1 MIPPCTSYILGIRK
15 PVDCQLHQTKAEVS
29 RRVHF
34 SCNKLFPE
42 PESSVKVPIEF
53 SFVCFTRSQAESIKK
68 ELSSFKIPSQSLPWR
83 DCLAPLRNEMC
94 DKWLDETCAIEVP
107 ICCFLFLFI
116 ATLPGYMMY
125 VSLLFLFKLI
135 CMFLCMFCIAFK
147 GLLKWQKWSQFRV
160 WLLSLTKENT
170 TKIRNFY
177 PWIKNT

>member
-1 MIPPCTSYILGIRK
+1 MTWYRHDPPCTTYILGIRK

-83 DCLAPLRNEMC
+83 DCLAMFQNEMC
-94 DKWLDETCAIEVP
+94 DKWLDETCAIEVL

-116 ATLPGYMMY
+116 ATYQA
-125 VSLLFLFKLI
+125 I
-135 CMFLCMFCIAFK
+135 WCMFVCCFF
-147 GLLKWQKWSQFRV
+147 
-160 WLLSLTKENT
+160 LSSFACSCVCSASPSRDFWND
-170 TKIRNFY
+170 RNGASSVFGCY
-177 PWIKNT
+177 H